1 MTTRLRDLLPDNV
14 LNMRGQRVLVSGMG
28 GELGSLV
35 ASLLEAEPWVG
46 SILGI
51 DVDPPRRRLRRSEFH
66 LIDPANRSRIVDVV
80 TAFDPHVLVH
90 LAVWEPDARAGTTLA
105 KRLTG
110 ESATSILAAA
120 AECRSLESIVV
131 RSGLEIYGRG
141 RGSLT
146 RPDEDSP
153 TRPTSEYG
161 RMVAD
166 IETTAHR
173 VGERIGVA
181 VTALRLAP
189 VLGPHV
195 PSPLGRVLRQP
206 VVPFSLLADSPFAVI
221 LDADA
226 ARAFVAAAEQR
237 PQGPLNVVAPGA
249 ITTMQAIRRGRR
261 LPLPLVGPEWRVA
274 RQISFLLGA
283 PLPEHVM
290 ELIHRG
296 RLADGARLLS
306 TLGIAPHVTTQDV
319 IDRLF
324 EWEAIVRIPARQ
336 AA

>member
-1 MTTRLRDLLPDNV
+1 MH
-14 LNMRGQRVLVSGMG
+14 GQRVLVSGMG

-66 LIDPANRSRIVDVV
+66 LINPSDRPRIVDVV
-80 TAFDPHVLVH
+80 TSFDPHVLVH
-90 LAVWEPDARAGTTLA
+90 LAVWEPDARAGASVA
-105 KRLTG
+105 KRLTN
-110 ESATSILAAA
+110 EAATSIISAA
-120 AECRSLESIVV
+120 AECRALEAIVV
-131 RSGLEIYGRG
+131 RSGIEIYGRG

-166 IETTAHR
+166 IEATAATVGDR
-173 VGERIGVA
+173 VGVS

-206 VVPFSLLADSPFAVI
+206 VVPFSMLADSPFVVT
-221 LDADA
+221 LEADA
-226 ARAFVAAAEQR
+226 ARAFVAAARHR

-249 ITTMQAIRRGRR
+249 ITTLQAIWQGRR
-261 LPLPLVGPEWRVA
+261 VPLPLIGPEWRIA
-274 RQISFLLGA
+274 RQLSHLFGA

-296 RLADGARLLS
+296 RLADGNRLTEVLKVTSRIS
-306 TLGIAPHVTTQDV
+306 TQEV
-319 IDRLF
+319 IERLYK
-324 EWEAIVRIPARQ
+324 WEAIVRIPAKD

>member
-1 MTTRLRDLLPDNV
+1 
-14 LNMRGQRVLVSGMG
+14 MRGQRVLVSGMG

-66 LIDPANRSRIVDVV
+66 LIDPADRQRIVDVI
-80 TAFDPHVLVH
+80 TPFDPHVLVH
-90 LAVWEPDARAGTTLA
+90 VAVWEPDARAGAAVA
-105 KRLTG
+105 KRLTR
-110 ESATSILAAA
+110 EAATSIIAAA
-120 AECRSLESIVV
+120 AECPSLEGIVV
-131 RSGLEIYGRG
+131 RSGIEIYGRG

-146 RPDEDSP
+146 RPDEDAP

-166 IETTAHR
+166 IEATAHTVGQR
-173 VGERIGVA
+173 VGVA
-181 VTALRLAP
+181 VSALRLAP

-206 VVPFSLLADSPFAVI
+206 VVPFSVLADSPFTVT
-221 LDADA
+221 LDSDA

-237 PQGPLNVVAPGA
+237 PEGPLNVVAPGA
-249 ITTMQAIRRGRR
+249 ITTLQAISQGRR
-261 LPLPLVGPEWRVA
+261 LPLPLFGPEWRVA
-274 RQISFLLGA
+274 RQLSHLFGA

-296 RLADGARLLS
+296 RLADGARLTS
-306 TLGIAPHVTTQDV
+306 TLGITPRVTTQEV

-324 EWEAIVRIPARQ
+324 KWEAVVRIPANE

>member
-1 MTTRLRDLLPDNV
+1 MCPDNLRV
-14 LNMRGQRVLVSGMG
+14 MRGQRVLVSGMG

-46 SILGI
+46 PILGI

-66 LIDPANRSRIVDVV
+66 LIEPSDRSRIVDVV
-80 TAFDPHVLVH
+80 TEFDPHVLVH
-90 LAVWEPDARAGTTLA
+90 VAVWEPDARAGTTLA
-105 KRLTG
+105 KRLTHEAAG
-110 ESATSILAAA
+110 SILAAA
-120 AECRSLESIVV
+120 AECPSLESIVV
-131 RSGLEIYGRG
+131 RSGIEIYGRG

-166 IETTAHR
+166 IEATAHSVGRR
-173 VGERIGVA
+173 VGVA

-195 PSPLGRVLRQP
+195 PSPLGRMLRQP
-206 VVPFSLLADSPFAVI
+206 VVPFSMLADSPFAVI
-221 LDADA
+221 LDSDA
-226 ARAFVAAAEQR
+226 ARAFVAAAGKRAE
-237 PQGPLNVVAPGA
+237 GPLNVVAPGA
-249 ITTMQAIRRGRR
+249 VTTMQAIRRGRR
-261 LPLPLVGPEWRVA
+261 LPMPLVGPEWLFI
-274 RQISFLLGA
+274 RQLSYMFGA
-283 PLPEHVM
+283 PMPEHVM

-306 TLGIAPHVTTQDV
+306 TLGIAPHISTQDV

-324 EWEAIVRIPARQ
+324 KWDAIVRIPSSQ

>member
-1 MTTRLRDLLPDNV
+1 
-14 LNMRGQRVLVSGMG
+14 MRGQRVLVSGMG

-35 ASLLEAEPWVG
+35 ASLLEAEAWVG

-66 LIDPANRSRIVDVV
+66 LIEPGDRERIVDVV
-80 TAFDPHVLVH
+80 TRFDPHVLIH

-105 KRLTG
+105 KRLTQ
-110 ESATSILAAA
+110 EASTSMLAAA
-120 AECRSLESIVV
+120 AECPSLQAIVA
-131 RSGLEIYGRG
+131 RSGIEIYGRG
-141 RGSLT
+141 RGALT

-161 RMVAD
+161 RMVSGVESA
-166 IETTAHR
+166 AHS
-173 VGERIGVA
+173 VGQRIGVA
-181 VTALRLAP
+181 VSALRLAP

-206 VVPFSLLADSPFAVI
+206 VVPFSLLADSPFAVTI
-221 LDADA
+221 DSDA

-237 PQGPLNVVAPGA
+237 PQGPLNVVGPGA
-249 ITTMQAIRRGRR
+249 ISTMQAIRRGRR
-261 LPLPLVGPEWRVA
+261 LPLPLVGPEWLFA
-274 RQISFLLGA
+274 RQVSYLLGA

-296 RLADGARLLS
+296 RLADGSRLAA
-306 TLGIAPHVTTQDV
+306 TLGVAPHTTTQDV
-319 IDRLF
+319 IDRLYK
-324 EWEAIVRIPARQ
+324 WEAIVRIPPSTATR

>member
-1 MTTRLRDLLPDNV
+1 
-14 LNMRGQRVLVSGMG
+14 MRGQRVLVSGMG

-51 DVDPPRRRLRRSEFH
+51 DDAPPRRRLRRSEFH
-66 LIDPANRSRIVDVV
+66 LIDPSDRQRIVDVV
-80 TAFDPHVLVH
+80 SDFDPHVLVH
-90 LAVWEPDARAGTTLA
+90 LAVWEPDARVGTTLA
-105 KRLTG
+105 KRLTR
-110 ESATSILAAA
+110 EASTSIIGAA
-120 AECRSLESIVV
+120 AECPALEAIVV
-131 RSGLEIYGRG
+131 RSGIEIYGRA
-141 RGSLT
+141 RGALT

-153 TRPTSEYG
+153 TQPTSEYG
-161 RMVAD
+161 RMVASL
-166 IETTAHR
+166 ESTAHAL
-173 VGERIGVA
+173 GERIGVA
-181 VTALRLAP
+181 VCALRLAP

-195 PSPLGRVLRQP
+195 PSPLGRILRQP

-221 LDADA
+221 LDSDA
-226 ARAFVAAAEQR
+226 ARAFVLAAKQR
-237 PQGPLNVVAPGA
+237 HQGPLNVVAPGA

-261 LPLPLVGPEWRVA
+261 LPMPLVGPEWRLI
-274 RQISFLLGA
+274 RQLSYLLGA

-296 RLADGARLLS
+296 RLADGARLIS
-306 TLGIAPHVTTQDV
+306 TFGIAPHVTTQAV

-324 EWEAIVRIPARQ
+324 KWEAIVRIPSSQ

>member
-1 MTTRLRDLLPDNV
+1 LRTLVPDNV
-14 LNMRGQRVLVSGMG
+14 RHMHGQRVLVSGMG
-28 GELGSLV
+28 GELGSLA

-51 DVDPPRRRLRRSEFH
+51 DNDPPRRRLRRSEFH
-66 LIDPANRSRIVDVV
+66 LIDPGNRQRIVDVV

-105 KRLTG
+105 KRLTRDA
-110 ESATSILAAA
+110 ATSIIAAA
-120 AECRSLESIVV
+120 AECPSLQSIVV
-131 RSGLEIYGRG
+131 RSGIEIYGRA
-141 RGSLT
+141 RGALT
-146 RPDEDSP
+146 RPDEDAP
-153 TRPTSEYG
+153 THPSSEYG

-166 IETTAHR
+166 IEATAHSVGKR
-173 VGERIGVA
+173 VGVS

-195 PSPLGRVLRQP
+195 PSPLGRILRQP
-206 VVPFSLLADSPFAVI
+206 VVPFSILADSPFAVI
-221 LDADA
+221 LDSDA
-226 ARAFVAAAEQR
+226 ARAVVAAAEQR
-237 PQGPLNVVAPGA
+237 PPGPLNVVAPGA

-261 LPLPLVGPEWRVA
+261 LPMPLVGPEWRFIRPV
-274 RQISFLLGA
+274 SYLLGA
-283 PLPEHVM
+283 PMPEHVM

-296 RLADGARLLS
+296 RLADGGRLMS
-306 TLGIAPHVTTQDV
+306 TLGISPHVGTQDV

-324 EWEAIVRIPARQ
+324 KWEAIVRIPSSQ